1 MPDKKID
8 TMRKDFETPA
18 DVIRIIKDNLQPY
31 ESAIALGGGKL
42 GLESH
47 VLVAS
52 KSISYEFADNGAQW
66 AENNGFAYKK
76 TDLMRC
82 KKIEADLV
90 VAFDVLE
97 HLPKERSLKL
107 IQMAKCKQFAVF
119 MPINERK
126 LDEKQEPS
134 PNGTLMK
141 HISSWTEADFLE
153 LGFKTWVSEKYHK
166 PENGGTDAIIAILTR

>member
-1 MPDKKID
+1 
-8 TMRKDFETPA
+8 MRKDFETPA

-47 VLVAS
+47 VLVPS
-52 KSISYEFADNGAQW
+52 KSISYEFAENGAQW

-107 IQMAKCKQFAVF
+107 IDMAKCSQFVVF
-119 MPINERK
+119 MPINEQIT
-126 LDEKQEPS
+126 DESQSES
-134 PNGTLMK
+134 ANGTLMK
-141 HISSWTEADFLE
+141 HISSWTEQDFLE
-153 LGFKTWVSEKYHK
+153 LGFKTWVSERYHK
-166 PENGGTDAIIAILTR
+166 PENVGTDAIIAVLNA

>member
-1 MPDKKID
+1 
-8 TMRKDFETPA
+8 MRKDFNNAA

-107 IQMAKCKQFAVF
+107 IDMAKCKQFAVF

-141 HISSWTEADFLE
+141 HISSWTEADFIE
-153 LGFKTWVSEKYHK
+153 LGFKTWVSEAYHK
-166 PENGGTDAIIAILTR
+166 PENGGTDAIIAVLNV

>member
-1 MPDKKID
+1 
-8 TMRKDFETPA
+8 MRKDFETPA

-52 KSISYEFADNGAQW
+52 KSISYEFAENGAQW

-107 IQMAKCKQFAVF
+107 IEMAKCKQFVVF

-141 HISSWTEADFLE
+141 HISSWTEDDFIE
-153 LGFKTWVSEKYHK
+153 LGFKTWVSEAYHK
-166 PENGGTDAIIAILTR
+166 PENGGTDAIIAILIR

>member
-1 MPDKKID
+1 
-8 TMRKDFETPA
+8 MRKEFNNAA

-47 VLVAS
+47 VLVPS
-52 KSISYEFADNGAQW
+52 KSISYEFAENGAQW

-107 IQMAKCKQFAVF
+107 IEMAKCKQFAVF

-141 HISSWTEADFLE
+141 HISSWTEADFIE

-166 PENGGTDAIIAILTR
+166 PENGGTDAIIAILTL

>member
-1 MPDKKID
+1 
-8 TMRKDFETPA
+8 MRRDFNNAA

>member
-1 MPDKKID
+1 
-8 TMRKDFETPA
+8 MRKDFETPA

-66 AENNGFAYKK
+66 AENNGFSYKK

-97 HLPKERSLKL
+97 HLPKERALKL
-107 IQMAKCKQFAVF
+107 IEMAKCSQFAVF

-126 LDEKQEPS
+126 LDPKQEPS
-134 PNGTLMK
+134 ANGTLMK
-141 HISSWTEADFLE
+141 HISTWTEADFIE
-153 LGFKTWVSEKYHK
+153 LGFKTWVSESYHK
-166 PENGGTDAIIAILTR
+166 PENGGTDAIIAVLNV

>member
-1 MPDKKID
+1 
-8 TMRKDFETPA
+8 MRKDFETPA

-31 ESAIALGGGKL
+31 ESAVALGGGKL

-47 VLVAS
+47 VLVPS
-52 KSISYEFADNGAQW
+52 KSISYEFAENGAQW

-97 HLPKERSLKL
+97 HLPKGRSLKL
-107 IQMAKCKQFAVF
+107 IEMAKCKQFAVF

-153 LGFKTWVSEKYHK
+153 LGFKTWVSEAYHK
-166 PENGGTDAIIAILTR
+166 PENGGTDAIIAVLNV

>member
-1 MPDKKID
+1 
-8 TMRKDFETPA
+8 MRKDFETPA

-31 ESAIALGGGKL
+31 ESAVALGGGKL

-47 VLVAS
+47 VLVPS
-52 KSISYEFADNGAQW
+52 KSISYEFAENGAQW

-97 HLPKERSLKL
+97 HLPKGRSLKL
-107 IQMAKCKQFAVF
+107 IEMAKCKQFAVF

-141 HISSWTEADFLE
+141 HISSWTEADFIE

>member
-1 MPDKKID
+1 
-8 TMRKDFETPA
+8 MRKDFETPA

-31 ESAIALGGGKL
+31 ESAVALGGGKL

-47 VLVAS
+47 VLVPS
-52 KSISYEFADNGAQW
+52 KSISYEFAENGAQW

-97 HLPKERSLKL
+97 HLPKGRSLKL
-107 IQMAKCKQFAVF
+107 IEMAKCKQFAVF

-141 HISSWTEADFLE
+141 HISSWTEADFIE
-153 LGFKTWVSEKYHK
+153 LGFKTWVSEAYHK
-166 PENGGTDAIIAILTR
+166 PENGGTDAIIAVLSV

>member
-1 MPDKKID
+1 
-8 TMRKDFETPA
+8 MRRDFNNAA

-42 GLESH
+42 GLERF
-47 VLVAS
+47 VLEGNKAT
-52 KSISYEFADNGAQW
+52 SYEYSDNGLEW
-66 AENNGFAYKK
+66 AKSYGFAYKK

-107 IQMAKCKQFAVF
+107 IEMAKCKQFVVF
-119 MPINERK
+119 MPINEQIT
-126 LDEKQEPS
+126 DESQSES
-134 PNGTLMK
+134 ANGTLMK
-141 HISSWTEADFLE
+141 HISSWTEQDFIE

-166 PENGGTDAIIAILTR
+166 PENGGTDAIIAVLNY

>member
-1 MPDKKID
+1 
-8 TMRKDFETPA
+8 MRKDFETPA

-47 VLVAS
+47 VLVPS

-141 HISSWTEADFLE
+141 HISSWTESDFLE